1 MTRSVTTTAPLLRNR
16 EFRRLWAATTTS
28 QVGSAVTLVVMPLIA
43 VVSLKS
49 PPSQLGLLYA
59 AGVLP
64 MLLVR
69 LPAAS
74 WADTMRWGTP
84 VLILTDLGRAAVL
97 GTVPVL
103 WWIDRLTFGSLLAVV
118 VVSATLTGVQASFYS
133 PLLLGVVP
141 REQLPDANGKLLAT
155 RSVVDVSG
163 PGLAGLVVSVVAAPV
178 ALVVDAAS
186 FLASAGIL
194 RTLRRPADDSAQMG
208 PGPARAERAPT
219 STALRRLAGSLLRQ
233 REIVAMVVVTGA
245 GAAVAALQV
254 LFMVEY
260 LSIAPALVGPILGLG
275 AVGGVAGGLLL
286 TRLTR
291 TLGPHRVVQL
301 SVALVV
307 WSFAPLPFCGPGL
320 AGIVASVNY
329 EFAGSAGGT
338 LLVGTV
344 MSAVQA
350 ASKPGEIARTIAL
363 AMMSL
368 QVAGMTGAVA
378 GGVLAEAVGV
388 RAVIAGA
395 VVAVLPVLWYVRT
408 RGRARSL
415 S

>member
-1 MTRSVTTTAPLLRNR
+1 
-16 EFRRLWAATTTS
+16 
-28 QVGSAVTLVVMPLIA
+28 
-43 VVSLKS
+43 
-49 PPSQLGLLYA
+49 
-59 AGVLP
+59 
-64 MLLVR
+64 
-69 LPAAS
+69 
-74 WADTMRWGTP
+74 
-84 VLILTDLGRAAVL
+84 
-97 GTVPVL
+97 
-103 WWIDRLTFGSLLAVV
+103 
-118 VVSATLTGVQASFYS
+118 
-133 PLLLGVVP
+133 
-141 REQLPDANGKLLAT
+141 
-155 RSVVDVSG
+155 
-163 PGLAGLVVSVVAAPV
+163 
-178 ALVVDAAS
+178 
-186 FLASAGIL
+186 
-194 RTLRRPADDSAQMG
+194 
-208 PGPARAERAPT
+208 
-219 STALRRLAGSLLRQ
+219 LRRLAGSLLRQ